1 MLVNFTVS
9 NFRSFKESQ
18 TLSMEATAIRELNE
32 YVIPKDKYRL
42 LPSAVIYGANS
53 SGKSNLLKALLV
65 MQKVVLESVK
75 LNPDDLIVGYE
86 PFVLSEESI
95 SEPTSFEIQFLID
108 SVKYRYG
115 FDFDASSIKA
125 EWLYEKKGGER
136 EYNLFLRADT
146 EIQYSKK
153 RFLEGLKIKNLSIEK
168 NRLLLSLAAQ
178 LSEPVSQG
186 IMKWFKMC
194 NVISGIEGTGYENFT
209 IKMLKEHIVGY
220 DEAVSFL
227 RNMKL
232 GFDNIE
238 IEESDFNQEALS
250 DKMPQ
255 EMKDQLTKTLSGKKI
270 LSVNTVHKIYD
281 KENKVVGTKSF
292 NKNRMESEGSK
303 KLIEMSG
310 PIFDTLLNN
319 KVLIVDELDAKLHP
333 VLTRELVKVFN
344 SQSRGAQLIFATHDT
359 NLLNINLFRRDQI
372 WLTEKNEA
380 EATELYSLVEFKE
393 SEGKKVRKDSSLEK
407 DYMKGRYGAIPY
419 I

>member
-125 EWLYEKKGGER
+125 EWLYEIKGGER

>member
-153 RFLEGLKIKNLSIEK
+153 RFLEGLKIKNLSVEK

-292 NKNRMESEGSK
+292 NKDRMESEGSK

>member
-153 RFLEGLKIKNLSIEK
+153 RFLEGLKIKNLSVEK

-238 IEESDFNQEALS
+238 IEESDFNQGALS

-292 NKNRMESEGSK
+292 NKDRMESEGSK

>member
-18 TLSMEATAIRELNE
+18 TLSMEATAIKELNE

-95 SEPTSFEIQFLID
+95 SEPTSFEIQFLIN

-125 EWLYEKKGGER
+125 EWLYEKKVGER

-153 RFLEGLKIKNLSIEK
+153 RFLEGLKIKNLSVEK

-220 DEAVSFL
+220 DEAMSFL

-238 IEESDFNQEALS
+238 IEESDFNQEVLS

-270 LSVNTVHKIYD
+270 LSVKTVHKIYD

-292 NKNRMESEGSK
+292 NKDRMESEGSK